1 MSEIMSLIQYC
12 VLSLLYIVRSDL
24 NHHFVRSNG
33 VCLVLLA
40 IGYYICMFLYQ
51 SQAARLPPM
60 LQHIE
65 IELCFYERNQK
76 RTVHLERVKEA
87 DNVVY
92 AC

>member
-1 MSEIMSLIQYC
+1 
-12 VLSLLYIVRSDL
+12 
-24 NHHFVRSNG
+24 
-33 VCLVLLA
+33 
-40 IGYYICMFLYQ
+40 MFLYQ

-65 IELCFYERNQK
+65 IELYFYERNQK
-76 RTVHLERVKEA
+76 RTVHLERAKEA